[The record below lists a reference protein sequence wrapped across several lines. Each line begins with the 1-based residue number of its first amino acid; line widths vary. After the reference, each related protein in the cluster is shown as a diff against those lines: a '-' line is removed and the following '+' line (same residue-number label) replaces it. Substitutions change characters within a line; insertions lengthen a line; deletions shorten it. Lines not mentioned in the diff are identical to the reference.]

1 MGVIIRE
8 SGMEFGE
15 YDENQVF
22 RIEASEQ
29 YTKSLRQNGIK
40 SCEFILR
47 RGTISISSRQN
58 LHVQDRSCQV
68 FHPMRKRRR
77 KKRMTS
83 I

>member
-47 RGTISISSRQN
+47 RGLSLIHI
-58 LHVQDRSCQV
+58 
-68 FHPMRKRRR
+68 
-77 KKRMTS
+77 
-83 I
+83 

>member
-22 RIEASEQ
+22 RIEASEK

-40 SCEFILR
+40 SCEFIL
-47 RGTISISSRQN
+47 
-58 LHVQDRSCQV
+58 
-68 FHPMRKRRR
+68 
-77 KKRMTS
+77 
-83 I
+83 

>member
-47 RGTISISSRQN
+47 RGEQSLFHRGKIFMSKTDLGRYSIR
-58 LHVQDRSCQV
+58 
-68 FHPMRKRRR
+68 
-77 KKRMTS
+77 
-83 I
+83 